1 MTLSFTHVA
10 SPVGRLVLVKSAAGL
25 VRLQFDDG
33 EAPDPAWR
41 RDPVAFRE
49 ESAQLEAYFAGDRA
63 CFDLAL
69 APRGTP
75 FQLRVWR
82 ALARI
87 PFGCTATYAEIARA
101 IGSPKASRA
110 VGAANRVNP
119 FAIVVPCHRVI
130 GASGDL
136 TGYAGGLDRKRWLL
150 EHERGA
156 RGAGEREL
164 TSAGTPR

>member
-41 RDPVAFRE
+41 RDPSAFRDE
-49 ESAQLEAYFAGDRA
+49 ADQLKAYFVGDRA
-63 CFDLAL
+63 SFDLAL

-82 ALARI
+82 ALTRI
-87 PFGCTATYAEIARA
+87 PFGRTATYAEIARA
-101 IGSPKASRA
+101 IDSPKASRA

-130 GASGDL
+130 GSSGEL

-150 EHERGA
+150 DH
-156 RGAGEREL
+156 EL

>member
-1 MTLSFTHVA
+1 MTLSFAHLA
-10 SPVGRLVLVKSAAGL
+10 SPLGRLVLVKSAAGL
-25 VRLQFDDG
+25 VRLQFDDD

-41 RDPVAFRE
+41 RDPAAFRE
-49 ESAQLEAYFAGDRA
+49 ETAQLEAYFSGDRDR
-63 CFDLAL
+63 FDLAL

-82 ALARI
+82 ALAAI
-87 PFGCTATYAEIARA
+87 PFGRTSTYAEIARA
-101 IGSPKASRA
+101 IGSSKACRA

-119 FAIVVPCHRVI
+119 FAIVVPCHRVV

-150 EHERGA
+150 RHERA
-156 RGAGEREL
+156 AREL